1 MLFVASTHLSDPQEQ
16 PLGALF
22 DDRQPKPG
30 QDLDGVDS
38 WHFFNAWNFW
48 VFIHPTNIYIY
59 TVYIYICIYIPT
71 ESLTFFF
78 LGQRKKPRFFLK
90 TMDII

>member
-59 TVYIYICIYIPT
+59 TVYIYMHIYTYRILDLLFSGP
-71 ESLTFFF
+71 
-78 LGQRKKPRFFLK
+78 KKK
-90 TMDII
+90 T